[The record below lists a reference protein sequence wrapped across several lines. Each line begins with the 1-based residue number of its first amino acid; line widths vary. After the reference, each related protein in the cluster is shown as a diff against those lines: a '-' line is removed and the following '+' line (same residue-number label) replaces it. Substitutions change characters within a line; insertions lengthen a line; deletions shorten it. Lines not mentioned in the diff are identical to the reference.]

1 MPSNLRISPED
12 EHLAKRLV
20 SALVFGWDL
29 IPMATQGQLLHDAAF
44 MKNGAP
50 NATTLP
56 QELLAFINANKPLKL
71 VPTPL

>member
-1 MPSNLRISPED
+1 
-12 EHLAKRLV
+12 
-20 SALVFGWDL
+20 
-29 IPMATQGQLLHDAAF
+29 